1 MSTIAGCSQRRV
13 AAPCSHLRSRRF
25 SPSSSSHPAAAAR
38 RFPSDIRSCPPLRLA
53 PGVATVP
60 FRWTGGGALR
70 AYPYWF
76 CMHRLPSGFTPL
88 FFTHASWQTRNLAR
102 ASRETPMYASFLTV
116 PLWGSIKADVEK
128 VTRQTRICLLRRVVR
143 QRWRTAVRVCK
154 PLRHRHV
161 GQETPGSRWRTGWQ
175 VSRRHCPPR
184 H

>member
-1 MSTIAGCSQRRV
+1 MSRIHRSIKVEPPSPLVKTLVSTEVHRWGRPWWRFISFVTATAVSTIAGCSQRRV

-76 CMHRLPSGFTPL
+76 CMHWLPSGFTPL

-102 ASRETPMYASFLTV
+102 ATRETPS
-116 PLWGSIKADVEK
+116 PPK
-128 VTRQTRICLLRRVVR
+128 LL
-143 QRWRTAVRVCK
+143 
-154 PLRHRHV
+154 
-161 GQETPGSRWRTGWQ
+161 
-175 VSRRHCPPR
+175 
-184 H
+184 